1 MDIHIDQYLTNNF
14 RTISYE
20 SPSFENINL
29 KLNEPWLIY
38 QQNISIIKSK
48 TNVDEGD
55 KLFEIDLNDAQNY
68 QIKFNDYDININ
80 PELIQIKNG
89 AFFALVDKRINKS
102 YNKYKLKEGDVIK
115 LGKVFLK
122 VEKIVIKIDKRDRNK
137 FINKKFKKFNNSS
150 DTINIKNNNLKM
162 NMDLNLTNVDQ
173 NVVLSKKEE
182 KKELISKEK
191 ICRICYCGETEEE
204 NPLIHPCSCTGSMK
218 YIHFKCLKH
227 WMAQNMFLLEENFD
241 FYQKYNCK
249 EPICELC
256 QSRYPGII
264 IHKGKEYTF
273 FTGNNSFNSYVIF
286 EKTTF
291 NDFDDDK
298 RNKTLFVVSLDKAN
312 QIIQIGRGNDNDLI
326 IRESSVSRNHCKLK
340 VLNNKL
346 FIEDIG
352 SKYGTLILV
361 QTPNIQLAENLELFL
376 QIGNNFVKYKVY
388 NPSLNSFFG
397 CCSKI
402 NPEKPY
408 DYYYKQNI
416 IKMEENN
423 NFNNVYKES
432 SDNESELE
440 NKKEKKLILSEFEE
454 NKIKIERIKRKQSD
468 NVDTYAN
475 IISPINNEN
484 KNSPEPQNEN

>member
-1 MDIHIDQYLTNNF
+1 M
-14 RTISYE
+14 
-20 SPSFENINL
+20 
-29 KLNEPWLIY
+29 
-38 QQNISIIKSK
+38 
-48 TNVDEGD
+48 
-55 KLFEIDLNDAQNY
+55 
-68 QIKFNDYDININ
+68 
-80 PELIQIKNG
+80 
-89 AFFALVDKRINKS
+89 
-102 YNKYKLKEGDVIK
+102 
-115 LGKVFLK
+115 
-122 VEKIVIKIDKRDRNK
+122 
-137 FINKKFKKFNNSS
+137 
-150 DTINIKNNNLKM
+150 
-162 NMDLNLTNVDQ
+162 
-173 NVVLSKKEE
+173 
-182 KKELISKEK
+182 
-191 ICRICYCGETEEE
+191 
-204 NPLIHPCSCTGSMK
+204 
-218 YIHFKCLKH
+218 
-227 WMAQNMFLLEENFD
+227 
-241 FYQKYNCK
+241 
-249 EPICELC
+249 
-256 QSRYPGII
+256 
-264 IHKGKEYTF
+264 
-273 FTGNNSFNSYVIF
+273 
-286 EKTTF
+286 
-291 NDFDDDK
+291 
-298 RNKTLFVVSLDKAN
+298 
-312 QIIQIGRGNDNDLI
+312 
-326 IRESSVSRNHCKLK
+326 SRNHCKLK